1 MLSKALQSSNQGG
14 FIYLPALTFHYLQ
27 AQQISKAIG
36 QAFNMAYRQFLKT
49 NGISH
54 DSVEEAEYCH
64 VLESQKIV
72 GQDLDLLADSNNTR
86 DASIFIVIII

>member
-1 MLSKALQSSNQGG
+1 
-14 FIYLPALTFHYLQ
+14 
-27 AQQISKAIG
+27 
-36 QAFNMAYRQFLKT
+36 MAYRQFLKT

-72 GQDLDLLADSNNTR
+72 GQDLDLLADSTNTR
-86 DASIFIVIII
+86 DVSVFRCYTLLAIFSAEIRY